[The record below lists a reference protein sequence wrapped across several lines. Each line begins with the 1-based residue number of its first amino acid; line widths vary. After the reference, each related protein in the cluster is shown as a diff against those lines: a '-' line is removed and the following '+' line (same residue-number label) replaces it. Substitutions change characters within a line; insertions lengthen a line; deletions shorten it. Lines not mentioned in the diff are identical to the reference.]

1 MSIRVFLLI
10 LITVSVS
17 SCVVSLDGLGGE
29 ANFVDFSQS
38 EPAGDEE
45 LMRARVELKVGKI
58 EVEPGSPSNSYEL
71 ELHYNELAFEPMID
85 FAREDGV
92 ADLSI
97 GLDGEG
103 KSFRGFGQNRLFL
116 RLSPDV
122 PIELVTNNGI
132 GECNLNL
139 TGMKVRSLVLESGVG
154 ETTLTM
160 LESNPIS
167 CEKIEISSGVGELE
181 LVGLGNLSFE
191 ELDFQGGVGGASLD
205 FSGSWDTVGEVEIE
219 VGVGGISLL
228 LPRDVG
234 AEIRASKTF
243 MSDIELP
250 NFTKK
255 GNTYYSDNLDRVSKV
270 IKFRVTAG
278 IGEVELK
285 WI

>member
-1 MSIRVFLLI
+1 MRNGVFLLV
-10 LITVSVS
+10 LITVSAS

-38 EPAGDEE
+38 EPAGNEE
-45 LMRARVELKVGKI
+45 LMRARVELKVGQI
-58 EVEPGSPSNSYEL
+58 EIEPGTPSNSYDL
-71 ELHYNELAFEPMID
+71 ELHYNELAFDPMIE

-92 ADLSI
+92 AHLAI

-103 KSFRGFGQNRLFL
+103 KSFRGFGENKLFL
-116 RLSPDV
+116 RLSPNIPLDL
-122 PIELVTNNGI
+122 ETNNGI

-139 TGMKVRSLVLESGVG
+139 TGMKIRSLILESGVG

-160 LESNPIS
+160 LEPNPIS
-167 CEKIEISSGVGELE
+167 CETLQISSGVGELE

-205 FSGSWDTVGEVEIE
+205 FSGSWDTIGEVEIK

-228 LPRDVG
+228 LPRDIG

-243 MSDIELP
+243 MSNIELP

-278 IGEVELK
+278 IGEVELE